1 MALFDSISDANRVV
15 EQGDTWDCETKCV
28 GSYTT
33 RENGAIVTFYQW
45 DCSVTLAKSYKYVGL
60 TEAAAVGY
68 ADDITDAY
76 KKQRTKTI
84 SRWDQSARKWI
95 FEPVQNV
102 EELQAMAVPRHA
114 DGPTWEISV
123 TVSAREHR
131 RFDSS
136 TKPTIATLEGWL
148 ADVADYPELQTAPS
162 VTQTATEVE

>member
-1 MALFDSISDANRVV
+1 MALFSTISAANRVV
-15 EQGDTWDCETKCV
+15 DQGDTWDCETKCV

-33 RENGAIVTFYQW
+33 REQGAIVTIYQW
-45 DCSVTLAKSYKYVGL
+45 DCSVALAKSYKYVGL
-60 TEAAAVGY
+60 TEAAAIDY
-68 ADDITDAY
+68 ADDITEAY

-84 SRWDQSARKWI
+84 SRWDQATRKWI
-95 FEPVQNV
+95 FETVQNV

-136 TKPTIATLEGWL
+136 TRPTIATLEGWL
-148 ADVADYPELQTAPS
+148 ADVVDYPELKTAPS
-162 VTQTATEVE
+162 ETTAATEVE